1 MSTMTRRCGSLFLLS
16 LGLGLGFASDAT
28 GQTGV
33 VSLHDTAAPPTVLQL
48 PGPGVVRTSVRPQT
62 KVGGVSVASKLPT
75 LTTIRVS
82 PFTGVTLDLVRKGT
96 RTTKEGASVWQGA
109 VKGAPKSSVFL
120 IAKNNT
126 VIGNIRSGSTVY
138 KIRSRPDGSIVTQEV
153 NTALLP
159 QEAPNIMTRLQ
170 GARLDMCHP
179 VANPNTMVDVFVAYT
194 AAAETEAGG
203 ADAMAQEIVLSIE
216 DTNAALEASGVNM
229 RVNLVGQKKY
239 TYTEADMGTN
249 LTRLKSKTDGHLDDV
264 HTQRDNT
271 GADIAVLL
279 TAGGAYCG
287 WAGMIMDTP
296 SAEAQVDAFAV
307 VKLSCSS
314 ANHSFPH
321 ELGHLFGLHHDRV
334 ADNTG
339 PANAHGH
346 VDLGNRFRT
355 VMAYNNQCSNAGFDC
370 VRVQHF
376 SNPSVNYEGHATGV
390 AGASENASILR
401 TNAPTVSAFRVSNV
415 DNTFGWLSSCGIAKR
430 RPFVFAKDCP
440 TCVLSQ
446 AQVVPQVTPIW
457 K

>member
-1 MSTMTRRCGSLFLLS
+1 MSHTTRRSGSFFLLA
-16 LGLGLGFASDAT
+16 LGLGLAFASDAT

-33 VSLHDTAAPPTVLQL
+33 VSLNDTATPPTMLQL

-62 KVGGVSVASKLPT
+62 KVSGVSVASKLPA
-75 LTTIRVS
+75 LTAMRVS
-82 PFTGVTLDLVRKGT
+82 PFTGVTLELTRKET
-96 RTTKEGASVWQGA
+96 RTTKEGATVWQGV
-109 VKGAPKSSVFL
+109 VKGSPKSSAFL
-120 IAKNNT
+120 IAKGNT
-126 VIGNIRSGSTVY
+126 VIGNIQSGSTVY
-138 KIRSRPDGSIVTQEV
+138 KIRSRPDGTLVTQEV
-153 NTALLP
+153 NLALLP
-159 QEAPNIMTRLQ
+159 QEAPNIMTRVQ
-170 GARLDMCHP
+170 GNKLDICHP
-179 VANPNTMVDVFVAYT
+179 LPNPNTQVDVFVAYT
-194 AAAETEAGG
+194 AAAETQAGG

-216 DTNAALEASGVNM
+216 DTNTALAASGANV

-249 LTRLKSKTDGHLDDV
+249 LARLKNKTDGHLDDV

-296 SAEAQVDAFAV
+296 APEAEVDAVAV

-376 SNPSVNYEGHATGV
+376 SSPSVNYEGHPTGV

-401 TNAPTVSAFRVSNV
+401 TNAPTVSAFRVSTA
-415 DNTFGWLSSCGIAKR
+415 DNTFGWMSSCRIAKR
-430 RPFVFAKDCP
+430 RPFVFANDCP

-446 AQVVPQVTPIW
+446 AQVVPHVAPIW